1 MSVGTDLF
9 ACVFAFGC
17 SKAMLIDGGGAGGRS
32 IYLDDRMLRSITKS
46 AGVQSILETITTCL
60 KKIDILENRTD

>member
-1 MSVGTDLF
+1 MSVGTDFF

-46 AGVQSILETITTCL
+46 REDFFWGTLDTRNHHNMPQKDRYS
-60 KKIDILENRTD
+60 